1 MDESDCPIKTTLD
14 VIGGKW
20 KPLIL
25 FFLKGGT
32 KRFSDLRRS
41 VPDVTQKMLTD
52 RLRELERDG
61 IVHREVYPQ
70 VPPKVEYS
78 LTAYGKTLSP
88 VLEAMAAWGIK
99 HRRPLSS
106 LPSCSDSD
114 EALRAR
120 RAGGGNGSVEASPSY
135 SPSALHGGGCNP
147 RHGPFLHRPRHLR
160 SLAVLSRNPCGPA
173 DPGLRLHL

>member
-1 MDESDCPIKTTLD
+1 MDEADCPIKTTLD

-99 HRRPLSS
+99 HRGRT
-106 LPSCSDSD
+106 
-114 EALRAR
+114 
-120 RAGGGNGSVEASPSY
+120 AGTET
-135 SPSALHGGGCNP
+135 
-147 RHGPFLHRPRHLR
+147 RK
-160 SLAVLSRNPCGPA
+160 
-173 DPGLRLHL
+173 

>member
-25 FFLKGGT
+25 FYLKGGPR
-32 KRFSDLRRS
+32 RFSDLRRS

-78 LTAYGKTLSP
+78 LTAYGKTLAP
-88 VLEAMAAWGIK
+88 VLEAMAVWGTK
-99 HRRPLSS
+99 HRR
-106 LPSCSDSD
+106 
-114 EALRAR
+114 RT
-120 RAGGGNGSVEASPSY
+120 AGTDGGK
-135 SPSALHGGGCNP
+135 
-147 RHGPFLHRPRHLR
+147 
-160 SLAVLSRNPCGPA
+160 
-173 DPGLRLHL
+173 

>member
-32 KRFSDLRRS
+32 LRFSDLRRR
-41 VPDVTQKMLTD
+41 VPNVTQKMLTD

-61 IVHREVYPQ
+61 IVHREVYAQ

-78 LTAYGKTLSP
+78 LTAYGKTLAP
-88 VLEAMAAWGIK
+88 ILKAMAAWGIK
-99 HRRPLSS
+99 HRRRRPE
-106 LPSCSDSD
+106 SDG
-114 EALRAR
+114 RKR
-120 RAGGGNGSVEASPSY
+120 TAGGG
-135 SPSALHGGGCNP
+135 
-147 RHGPFLHRPRHLR
+147 
-160 SLAVLSRNPCGPA
+160 
-173 DPGLRLHL
+173 

>member
-1 MDESDCPIKTTLD
+1 MLHLLDLLEKRGDEGQEALERRAGPEALQ
-14 VIGGKW
+14 V
-20 KPLIL
+20 LIL

-78 LTAYGKTLSP
+78 LTAYGKTLAP

-99 HRRPLSS
+99 HRR
-106 LPSCSDSD
+106 
-114 EALRAR
+114 RT
-120 RAGGGNGSVEASPSY
+120 AGTET
-135 SPSALHGGGCNP
+135 
-147 RHGPFLHRPRHLR
+147 RK
-160 SLAVLSRNPCGPA
+160 
-173 DPGLRLHL
+173 